1 MQDDLGEYVTP
12 LRDDFFVAG
21 ADAPL
26 VTVRFTTLKT
36 GSALGVNWSHVLGD
50 AAAFSRFL
58 EDVSIFYNLP
68 YTDLESDEVPTFQPH
83 VRLPPATDAIKEQF
97 KIPILTRLPIG
108 DVFKGYTDSV
118 AQSQRFTVNLTPDD
132 VAHIAAVRLPGDKVT
147 DNDLVC
153 AWWCSVLERAGQPLD
168 WVVQTMNVSF
178 VVPVLADNSTVTGTR
193 ASLHSRAISQRSLPT
208 LRSSA
213 RSSSR
218 RAARSRVRSRS
229 LAPVCFRLRALSA
242 GACMRSRT
250 TRS

>member
-1 MQDDLGEYVTP
+1 MDAEYPYEDRTVIQEDLGEYVTP
-12 LRDDFFVAG
+12 LADNFFEAG

-108 DVFKGYTDSV
+108 DVFKGYSDSV
-118 AQSQRFTVNLTPDD
+118 AQSQRFTVKITPDD
-132 VAHIAAVRLPGDKVT
+132 LAHIAAVRLPGDKVS

-168 WVVQTMNVSF
+168 WLVQTINVSF
-178 VVPVLADNSTVTGTR
+178 VMT
-193 ASLHSRAISQRSLPT
+193 AIS
-208 LRSSA
+208 
-213 RSSSR
+213 
-218 RAARSRVRSRS
+218 
-229 LAPVCFRLRALSA
+229 
-242 GACMRSRT
+242 
-250 TRS
+250 